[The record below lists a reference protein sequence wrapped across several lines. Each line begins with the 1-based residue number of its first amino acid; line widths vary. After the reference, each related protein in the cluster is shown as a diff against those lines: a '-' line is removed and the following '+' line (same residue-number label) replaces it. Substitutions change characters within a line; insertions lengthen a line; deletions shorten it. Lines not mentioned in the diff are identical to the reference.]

1 MNINS
6 NTIGL
11 KELRL
16 NFPSYIADVEKG
28 ESFVVVKN
36 SKPVFKIVPIAD
48 DEQWETVSDFTKI
61 KKGGVDIKDV
71 LSRL

>member
-16 NFPSYIADVEKG
+16 NFSSYIAHIEKG
-28 ESFVVVKN
+28 ESFVVFKN
-36 SKPVFKIVPIAD
+36 SKPVFKIVPID
-48 DEQWETVSDFTKI
+48 DNEQWETVVDFTKI
-61 KKGGVDIKDV
+61 NQGGVPIDEI
-71 LSRL
+71 LTRL